1 MSLEGEALY
10 QLFREEH
17 ALLTRLAVLLEQEFD
32 EARSG
37 TVPGDVLVEKQ
48 ALVAELDRA
57 TSRRLDWLE
66 ERDLPTHGQS
76 LRDAIPQLDH
86 SGRLFALYTRFES
99 DAMACRERNRRL
111 GQFNLRRQ
119 QSLQQALQIFASRSD
134 GESHDY
140 TALGQHEARQ
150 AARLLGSA

>member
-1 MSLEGEALY
+1 MSLEGDALY

-32 EARSG
+32 EARTG
-37 TVPGDVLVEKQ
+37 AVPGDVLVEKQ

-66 ERDLPTHGQS
+66 ERELPTHGRL
-76 LRDAIPQLDH
+76 LREAIPELDH

-99 DAMACRERNRRL
+99 DALACRERNRQL

-119 QSLQQALQIFASRSD
+119 ASLQQALQIFASRSD
-134 GESHDY
+134 AESHDY
-140 TALGQHEARQ
+140 TSMGHQPARQ